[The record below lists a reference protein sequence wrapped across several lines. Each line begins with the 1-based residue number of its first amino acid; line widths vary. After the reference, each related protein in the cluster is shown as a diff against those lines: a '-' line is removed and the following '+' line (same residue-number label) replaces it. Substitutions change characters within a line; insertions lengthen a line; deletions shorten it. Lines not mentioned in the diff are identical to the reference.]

1 MIASALLSMV
11 LWAGGSAPSPALCIV
26 RPPYFE
32 NGPECVTILFPGV
45 LHDYPNDTVI
55 ANVQRPDGEP
65 PEHWEY
71 EVEFCFQG
79 APDAEL
85 VCYLRYDLMIDS
97 FEDR

>member
-1 MIASALLSMV
+1 MQIATLLGV
-11 LWAGGSAPSPALCIV
+11 LVLAGGSAPPPALCLV
-26 RPPYFE
+26 PPPYFE
-32 NGPECVTILFPGV
+32 NGPVCATILHPGV

-71 EVEFCFQG
+71 EAEFCFQNVSG
-79 APDAEL
+79 GEL
-85 VCYLRYDLMIDS
+85 VCYLKFDMMIDS